1 MTDYGRP
8 IEFGIFLDPAAAQS
22 ATVLDTI
29 TLIDE
34 LGFDWIGIQ
43 DHPYNRAQLDAMT
56 LIGMGLARTERVRF
70 FPDVATLSLRAPAML
85 AKQSITLD
93 LLGNGRFELGLGSG
107 AYWDAIQAM
116 GGPRRSPGE
125 AYASLDEAID
135 ILRAAF
141 DGARSVDHQGKIYR
155 LHGWRPGP
163 LPAHRIGI
171 WLGVTG
177 PRAIR
182 LTGRKADGWVPSLA
196 YVPPASARVAMQAI
210 DNAAVAAGR
219 NPADIRR
226 VYNIWGEFTDAP
238 PAPIDESSGEFAGSP
253 AAWADFLTHLATSVG
268 FDTFLFGVP
277 SDSALLRMIATEVL
291 PRVQE
296 RVAIARGQSAHGS
309 GTTG

>member
-29 TLIDE
+29 ALIDD

-43 DHPYNRAQLDAMT
+43 DHPYNRQQLDAMT

-70 FPDVATLSLRAPAML
+70 FPDVATLSLRSPAML
-85 AKQSITLD
+85 AKQAVTLD

-107 AYWDAIQAM
+107 AFWDAIEAM

-125 AYASLDEAID
+125 AYSSLDEAID

-141 DGARSVDHQGKIYR
+141 DGARSVDHDGQIYQ

-163 LPAHRIGI
+163 APAHRIGI

-177 PRAIR
+177 PRA
-182 LTGRKADGWVPSLA
+182 LGLLGRKADGWAPSLA
-196 YVPPASARVAMQAI
+196 YVPPAAARESMKRI
-210 DNAAVAAGR
+210 DDAAVSVGR
-219 NPADIRR
+219 NPAEIRR
-226 VYNIWGEFTDAP
+226 IYNIWGGFTDAP
-238 PAPIDESSGEFAGSP
+238 PETIDETRGEFSGSP
-253 AAWADFLTHLATSVG
+253 AAWIAFLSHLATSVG

-277 SDSALLRMIATEVL
+277 PDVDLLREIATEIVPAVRERSSAL
-291 PRVQE
+291 RSDEPR
-296 RVAIARGQSAHGS
+296 
-309 GTTG
+309 